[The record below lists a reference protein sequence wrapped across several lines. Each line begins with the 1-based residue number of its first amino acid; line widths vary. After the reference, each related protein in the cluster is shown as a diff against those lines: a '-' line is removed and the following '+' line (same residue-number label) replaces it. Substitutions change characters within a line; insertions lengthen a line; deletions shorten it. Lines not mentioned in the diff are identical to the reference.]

1 MTMASPRQQGRVLIV
16 DDNDEAADLLQMLL
30 NLEGYETATANSGK
44 SGLASAE
51 AFRPHVICS
60 DIGMPEMSGVELAR
74 KLRQSPHSSNALLI
88 AITGWND
95 LDNAT
100 EITRAGFDLHR
111 AKPVSFD
118 EVSRHIRTFFER
130 HPGLLTAGL

>member
-1 MTMASPRQQGRVLIV
+1 MSSARTPGRILIV

-30 NLEGYETATANSGK
+30 NLEGYDTATANSGK
-44 SGLASAE
+44 DGLHSAE
-51 AFRPHVICS
+51 TFRPHVICS
-60 DIGMPEMSGVELAR
+60 DIGMPEMSGVEFGR
-74 KLRQSPHSSNALLI
+74 KLRQSTHSSNALLI

-95 LDNAT
+95 IDNAT
-100 EITRAGFDLHR
+100 EITRAGFDLHL

-130 HPGLLTAGL
+130 HPALLSGG